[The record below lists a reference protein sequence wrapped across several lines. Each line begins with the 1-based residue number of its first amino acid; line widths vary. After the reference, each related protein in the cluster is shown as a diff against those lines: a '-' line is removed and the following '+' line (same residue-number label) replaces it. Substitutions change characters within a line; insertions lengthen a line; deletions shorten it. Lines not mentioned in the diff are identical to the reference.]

1 MKNKITLENIKSIPH
16 DTLVELV
23 YAQVDNDNTL
33 YKKVEKML
41 LSNDP
46 KALIKSIKKDITS
59 IRRGR
64 KFIGYYEA
72 FDFADKIENI
82 VDDILLMVEDDK
94 VASELFKEL
103 ILTDSKVYLRSD
115 DSSGAIQMSYAKAEE
130 GWHGCLDALN
140 DDEIF
145 DDIMEMLV
153 CEGFGVREVFSDK
166 VPQAVLQKIYD
177 KFYEKL
183 KVNSNY
189 DSFDDINVLKLCAH
203 YMKKPKL
210 YIKTH
215 VFEGRTLSEND
226 LLDYAAEYMY
236 AEDAPMVIDTLSQ
249 VKYVDNYKA
258 EKFYKLQIRAY
269 EMMGQTLDVTLA
281 YKQWYLQSK
290 SVDVLKSYLSR
301 LDGEMQKQAREEALK
316 DAQNLSFSS
325 AIHFFYSLDER
336 ELASLYIWE
345 HKNALQTEYIY
356 DNELKKIA
364 NWLKESYPQ
373 EVILL
378 YRDSCEKSLATSH
391 SKHYPSAIKEL
402 KECLKIEKDSNIHSW
417 KIEDNMMYMERLIN
431 THKRKPK
438 FVELFFK
445 AFGNL

>member
-1 MKNKITLENIKSIPH
+1 M
-16 DTLVELV
+16 VELV

-46 KALIKSIKKDITS
+46 KALIKSIKKDIAS

-258 EKFYKLQIRAY
+258 EKFYKLQIWAY
-269 EMMGQTLDVTLA
+269 EMMGQTLNVTLA

-336 ELASLYIWE
+336 ELASTYIWE

-356 DNELKKIA
+356 GNELKKIA

-391 SKHYPSAIKEL
+391 SKYYPSAIKEL

-417 KIEDNMMYMERLIN
+417 KIEDNVMYMERLIN

-445 AFGNL
+445 AFGDL

>member
-94 VASELFKEL
+94 VTSELFKEL

-215 VFEGRTLSEND
+215 VFEGRALSEND

-356 DNELKKIA
+356 GNELKKIA
-364 NWLKESYPQ
+364 NWLKEFYPQ

-391 SKHYPSAIKEL
+391 SKYYPSAIKEL